1 MKKKLLLFLLCAC
14 SCLVSHATAIYCT
27 VDGINYSIEYGSA
40 TVKECYKN
48 GDVVIP
54 ASITYRGEEY
64 PVTVIGGCGNSR
76 VTSVI
81 IPSSVYY
88 IEQGAFYGC
97 TGLTS
102 VAIPESVKTIE
113 RQTFYGCTNLVSITL
128 PEGVTGI
135 EHYAFQ
141 NCSSLASII
150 IPNSVT
156 SIGWGV
162 FESCVS
168 LTSITIPNRVTSIGY
183 YTFQDC
189 SSLTSIILPDSLTSI
204 GEKAFFGCSA
214 LTSVTISK
222 GVTSIGEYAFSGCN
236 SLESVTIPQSVSSI
250 GNRAFADCTG
260 TLYVNCPLSSGD
272 GYTFRYT
279 FNGCAFER
287 IVVGD
292 AVQSLPDEVFDGIE
306 ALKEV
311 ILPNTL
317 TEIGRNAFESCTN
330 LTSVTI
336 PESVTSIG
344 EYAFYGCRG
353 LTSITIPESVTS
365 IGKSAFYGCTGT
377 LHINSNIASPL
388 NGSFDQ
394 VILGPSVS
402 AIGESVFRASLTTCF
417 VVEAETPPALAANAL
432 PDATIFIYVPQGMT
446 EIYQNAWGQPTSTNY
461 TYIYVEQDPSG
472 TCGEHLTWHFNPRSG
487 HMTIEGYGEMTDVPW
502 QSFRTNISSLSLPQG
517 LTSICAGAFSGSKL
531 TELHIPQGVSTIGN
545 YAFSGCRLTEL
556 DIPEGVTTIGASAFR
571 SNSLTKIT
579 LPSTLTRIDEYAYS
593 SYTKLQEVHIAAA
606 TPPALGKNVFSF
618 GDINFVYIP
627 KNTTAAYQAAW
638 GTDYHYIEPD
648 GSADIAGMIGGQLSW
663 AFNPQS
669 GKLSIQGTGAIPN
682 YGTGSNANQP
692 WKVYRDYIT
701 SIELSEGITT
711 IGNYAFCNLPNITE
725 LTIPAS
731 VTKIGYNIL
740 ENSGATS
747 LYYKAPSAVVGHYF
761 NSGVINSSM
770 GGWMIGTPS
779 ANAMFSGSQ
788 VESIT
793 FSDDV
798 TEIPAFF
805 FANNKKLRSITIPNT
820 VTKIGGGAF
829 FRCSNLRSVT
839 LPEHLTIIDTC
850 VFQESGIDTLII
862 PAGVTRIC
870 QNAFRNSKLHHIEIP
885 ESVTEIERGAFAGCN
900 LGALRLPDALTA
912 LPDYLFTASDA
923 YGWDNSSVRSL
934 TIGKNIRELNTYM
947 LENCTIDSL
956 VYNARNAVSAEKE
969 YSIDH
974 ILPSSVLFITFGDSV
989 EVIPDYLCEGTKIS
1003 KAILPNTV
1011 TKIGKYAFSE
1021 CGCLTELVL
1030 SDSITSI
1037 GEYAFYVC
1045 YRLTSISLP
1054 EGIQT
1059 LSAYTFALCRSLQ
1072 SVILPTQLTD
1082 IYKNAFSGCSDLQS
1096 IHLPEQVG
1104 YIGDYAFSECENL
1117 VNITLPKSVYHIG
1130 NSAFNACTSLQSLAY
1145 NGWYIGEDA
1154 FYKCVSL
1161 SDLSFTSDVD
1171 INAYAFSGCEA
1182 LKTIH
1187 FAADTRAYI
1196 ADYAFSNCY
1205 SLDTLVIPDYSYAA
1219 ATIGAYAFK
1228 NCSGLRS
1235 VSLGTS
1241 VQSVGKQAFYGCY
1254 GLNELSIYSRCSLDD
1269 QAFAECP
1276 SLLHIYNY
1284 NAVPNTCNSSVFDG
1298 LDKFSCTLHVPQGTT
1313 DKYRIASVWRD
1324 FYYMEEMVPT
1334 YTVSVETASA
1344 DWGSVTGGG
1353 EYLSG
1358 TEITLRAVPAT
1369 GYRFVRW
1376 NDGNT
1381 DNPRTVTVTED
1392 ATYTAVF
1399 DVLQLLVT
1407 VLPSNDSHGVVT
1419 GGGWY
1424 NYGETT
1430 VLEATPAT
1438 GYWFYCWQDG
1448 SKDNPR
1454 TVTVTEDITYTA
1466 TFRPYTF
1473 TVSATADDASRGEVT
1488 GSGTYGYGDIATLD
1502 AIAYTGYL
1510 FTQWSDGNTDNPRT
1524 IVLTQDISLTAYFE
1538 EIPTYAVS
1546 LSCDAEQ
1553 GTVSGSGTYREGE
1566 QVTVSAMPNE
1576 GYEFVQWS
1584 DGNTDNPR
1592 SWIVTEDV
1600 SLSAIF
1606 QPVTAMPQTT
1616 AASQETQKVV
1626 KDGQVLILRNGKAYD
1641 MLGQE
1646 VR

>member
-14 SCLVSHATAIYCT
+14 SCLVSHAAIYCT

-40 TVKECYKN
+40 TVEECYKN

-54 ASITYRGEEY
+54 ESITYRGEDY
-64 PVTVIGGCGNSR
+64 PVTVIGGCGNR
-76 VTSVI
+76 FVTSVI

-88 IEQGAFYGC
+88 IQRGAFSGC
-97 TGLTS
+97 TRLTS
-102 VAIPESVKTIE
+102 ITIPESVKTIE
-113 RQTFYGCTNLVSITL
+113 EDAFENCSDLVSITI
-128 PEGVTGI
+128 PEGVKSIDFLGGCT
-135 EHYAFQ
+135 
-141 NCSSLASII
+141 SLTSIA

-156 SIGWGV
+156 SIGWNA
-162 FESCVS
+162 FRDCSS
-168 LTSITIPNRVTSIGY
+168 LTSITIPNSVKSIEY
-183 YTFQDC
+183 RAFVNC
-189 SSLTSIILPDSLTSI
+189 SGLTSIILSDSLTGI
-204 GEKAFFGCSA
+204 GKEAFFGCSA
-214 LTSVTISK
+214 LTSITIPK
-222 GVTSIGEYAFSGCN
+222 GVTSIGEYAFSGCS

-250 GNRAFADCTG
+250 GNCAFADCTG
-260 TLYVNCPLSSGD
+260 TLYVNCPLSSN
-272 GYTFRYT
+272 RYT
-279 FNGCAFER
+279 FDDCAFER

-292 AVQSLPDEVFDGIE
+292 AVQSLPDDVFDKIK

-317 TEIGRNAFESCTN
+317 TEIG
-330 LTSVTI
+330 I
-336 PESVTSIG
+336 D
-344 EYAFYGCRG
+344 AFYGCTG
-353 LTSITIPESVTS
+353 LTSITIPESVTR
-365 IGKSAFYGCTGT
+365 IGVRAFQECTGT

-402 AIGESVFRASLTTCF
+402 AIGESVFRESRTTCF
-417 VVEAETPPALAANAL
+417 VVEAETPPTLAANAL
-432 PDATIFIYVPQGMT
+432 PDATLFIYVPQGMT
-446 EIYQNAWGQPTSTNY
+446 EVYQNAWGQPASTNY
-461 TYIYVEQDPSG
+461 TYLYIEQDPSG
-472 TCGEHLTWHFNPRSG
+472 TCGEHLTWHFNPRNG

-502 QSFRTNISSLSLPQG
+502 QSFRTHISSLSLPQG
-517 LTSICAGAFSGSKL
+517 LTSICANAFNGSKL
-531 TELHIPQGVSTIGN
+531 TELHIPQGVSAIGN

-556 DIPEGVTTIGASAFR
+556 DIPEGVTTIGAYAFS

-579 LPSTLTRIDEYAYS
+579 LPSTLTKIDQYAYS

-606 TPPALGKNVFSF
+606 TPPAVGKNVFCF

-648 GSADIAGMIGGQLSW
+648 GSADIAGIIGGQLSW
-663 AFNPQS
+663 TFNPQS
-669 GKLSIQGTGAIPN
+669 GKLSIQGIGAIPN

-701 SIELSEGITT
+701 SIELGEGITA
-711 IGNYAFCNLPNITE
+711 IGNYAFSNLPKITE

-747 LYYKAPSAVVGHYF
+747 LHYKATSAVVGHYF

-820 VTKIGGGAF
+820 ITKIGGGAF

-839 LPEHLTIIDTC
+839 LPKHLTIIDTC

-862 PAGVTRIC
+862 LAGVTRIC

-912 LPDYLFTASDA
+912 LPDYLFTASGA
-923 YGWDNSSVRSL
+923 YSWDNSSVRSL

-947 LENCTIDSL
+947 LERCTIDSL
-956 VYNARNAVSAEKE
+956 VYNARNVVSSERE
-969 YSIDH
+969 HPIYN
-974 ILPSSVLFITFGDSV
+974 ILPSSVFSITFGDSV
-989 EVIPDYLCEGTKIS
+989 EVIPDYLCERTNII

-1021 CGCLTELVL
+1021 CGYLTELVL

-1037 GEYAFYVC
+1037 GEYAFNEC
-1045 YRLTSISLP
+1045 FGLTNISLP
-1054 EGIQT
+1054 ESIQT
-1059 LSAYTFALCRSLQ
+1059 LSAYTFASCLS
-1072 SVILPTQLTD
+1072 
-1082 IYKNAFSGCSDLQS
+1082 LQS

-1104 YIGDYAFSECENL
+1104 YIGDNAFYKCENL

-1130 NSAFNACTSLQSLAY
+1130 NSAFYACTSLQSLAY
-1145 NGWYIGEDA
+1145 DGWYIGENA

-1187 FAADTRAYI
+1187 FAPDTRAYI

-1276 SLLHIYNY
+1276 SLSHIYNY

-1298 LDKFSCTLHVPQGTT
+1298 LDKFSCTLHVPQGST

-1358 TEITLRAVPAT
+1358 TEITLRAVPAA

-1376 NDGNT
+1376 NDGNM

-1438 GYWFYCWQDG
+1438 GYYFYCWQDG

-1502 AIAYTGYL
+1502 AIAYTGYR
-1510 FTQWSDGNTDNPRT
+1510 FTHWSDGNTDNPRT
-1524 IVLTQDISLTAYFE
+1524 IVLTQDTVLTAYFE

-1566 QVTVSAMPNE
+1566 QVTISATPNE

-1584 DGNTDNPR
+1584 DSNTDNPR

-1606 QPVTAMPQTT
+1606 QPVTALPQTT

-1646 VR
+1646 IR

>member
-14 SCLVSHATAIYCT
+14 SCLVSHAAIYCT

-40 TVKECYKN
+40 TVEECYKN

-54 ASITYRGEEY
+54 ESITYRGEEY

-102 VAIPESVKTIE
+102 VTIPESVKTIE

-214 LTSVTISK
+214 LTSVTIPK

-388 NGSFDQ
+388 NGSFEQ
-394 VILGPSVS
+394 VVLGPSVS
-402 AIGESVFRASLTTCF
+402 YIGESVFRKSLKTCF
-417 VVEAETPPALAANAL
+417 VVEAETPPTLAANAL

-446 EIYQNAWGQPTSTNY
+446 EIYQNAWEKPTSTNY

-472 TCGEHLTWHFNPRSG
+472 TCGEHLTWHFNPRNG
-487 HMTIEGYGEMTDVPW
+487 HMTIEGYGEMTDVLW
-502 QSFRTNISSLSLPQG
+502 QSFRTHISSLSLPQG

-545 YAFSGCRLTEL
+545 YAFSDCRLTEL
-556 DIPEGVTTIGASAFR
+556 DIPEGVTTIGAYAFS

-579 LPSTLTRIDEYAYS
+579 LPSTLTKIDQYAYS
-593 SYTKLQEVHIAAA
+593 SSTNLQEVHIAAT
-606 TPPALGKNVFSF
+606 TPPTLGKNVFHF
-618 GDINFVYIP
+618 GDIKFVYIP

-648 GSADIAGMIGGQLSW
+648 GSADITGMIGGQLSW

-669 GKLSIQGTGAIPN
+669 GKLSIQGTGAIPDYSKN
-682 YGTGSNANQP
+682 SSTNVQP
-692 WKVYRDYIT
+692 WTVYRDYIT
-701 SIELSEGITT
+701 SIELSEGITA
-711 IGNYAFCNLPNITE
+711 IGNYAFSNLPNITE

-770 GGWMIGTPS
+770 GGWMIGT
-779 ANAMFSGSQ
+779 AHDEAMFTGSQ
-788 VESIT
+788 VETVT
-793 FSDDV
+793 FSDNI

-805 FANNKKLRSITIPNT
+805 FANDTALHTITIPNT

-839 LPEHLTIIDTC
+839 LPEHLMIIDTC

-862 PAGVTRIC
+862 PNGVTRIC
-870 QNAFRNSKLHHIEIP
+870 QNAFRNSKLHYIEIP
-885 ESVTEIERGAFAGCN
+885 ESVTEIESGAFAGCN
-900 LGALRLPDALTA
+900 LGALRLPDDLTV
-912 LPDYLFTASDA
+912 LPDYLFTAS
-923 YGWDNSSVRSL
+923 GGNSWDNSSVRSL
-934 TIGKNIRELNTYM
+934 TIGKNIRECHGSTFSY
-947 LENCTIDSL
+947 CVIDSII
-956 VYNARNAVSAEKE
+956 YNARNVVSA
-969 YSIDH
+969 S
-974 ILPSSVLFITFGDSV
+974 LPSSVISIIFGDSV
-989 EVIPDYLCEGTKIS
+989 EVIPDNLCAGTNIF

-1011 TKIGKYAFSE
+1011 TKIGNWAFS
-1021 CGCLTELVL
+1021 GCANLSEIVL
-1030 SDSITSI
+1030 GDSITSI
-1037 GEYAFYVC
+1037 GEYAFNEC
-1045 YRLTSISLP
+1045 FGLTNISLP
-1054 EGIQT
+1054 ESIQT
-1059 LSAYTFALCRSLQ
+1059 LSAYTFASCLSLQ
-1072 SVILPTQLTD
+1072 SV
-1082 IYKNAFSGCSDLQS
+1082 
-1096 IHLPEQVG
+1096 HLSNQIG
-1104 YIGDYAFSECENL
+1104 YIGDKAFYKCENL

-1130 NSAFNACTSLQSLAY
+1130 NSAFYACTSIQSLAY
-1145 NGWYIGEDA
+1145 DGWYIGEYA

-1171 INAYAFSGCEA
+1171 INTYAFSNCEA

-1187 FAADTRAYI
+1187 FAPDTRAYI
-1196 ADYAFSNCY
+1196 ADHAFFNCY
-1205 SLDTLVIPDYSYAA
+1205 SLDTLVIPDYAYAA

-1241 VQSVGKQAFYGCY
+1241 VQSVGQQAFYGCY
-1254 GLNELSIYSRCSLDD
+1254 GLNELSIYSRCSLED

-1276 SLLHIYNY
+1276 SLSHIYNY

-1298 LDKFSCTLHVPQGTT
+1298 LDKFSCTLHVPQGST

-1324 FYYMEEMVPT
+1324 FYYMEEIVPT
-1334 YTVSVETASA
+1334 YTVSVQTASA
-1344 DWGSVTGGG
+1344 EWGSVTGGG

-1488 GSGTYGYGDIATLD
+1488 GSGTYGYGDIATLN
-1502 AIAYTGYL
+1502 AIAYTGYR
-1510 FTQWSDGNTDNPRT
+1510 FAHWSDGNTDNPRT
-1524 IVLTQDISLTAYFE
+1524 IVLTQDTVLTAIFDMV
-1538 EIPTYAVS
+1538 TYDVT

-1584 DGNTDNPR
+1584 DSNTDNPR

-1606 QPVTAMPQTT
+1606 QPVTALPQTT

-1646 VR
+1646 IR

>member
-1 MKKKLLLFLLCAC
+1 MKRKTLFFLLGLLFLVPLSLRAYDFK
-14 SCLVSHATAIYCT
+14 SGDLYYNITRKTEPYTVAVTYQSLYDSYSNYYDLTTA
-27 VDGINYSIEYGSA
+27 
-40 TVKECYKN
+40 
-48 GDVVIP
+48 VIP
-54 ASITYRGEEY
+54 ETVTYNDITY
-64 PVTVIGGCGNSR
+64 S
-76 VTSVI
+76 VTSI
-81 IPSSVYY
+81 GSY
-88 IEQGAFYGC
+88 AFDGC
-97 TGLTS
+97 SGLTS
-102 VAIPESVKTIE
+102 VT
-113 RQTFYGCTNLVSITL
+113 
-128 PEGVTGI
+128 
-135 EHYAFQ
+135 
-141 NCSSLASII
+141 

-156 SIGWGV
+156 SIGSGAFV
-162 FESCVS
+162 
-168 LTSITIPNRVTSIGY
+168 
-183 YTFQDC
+183 QC
-189 SSLTSIILPDSLTSI
+189 SGLTSIILSDSLTGI
-204 GEKAFFGCSA
+204 GREAFRGCSA
-214 LTSVTISK
+214 LTSVTIPEGVTSIGEGALSGCSSLQSVTIPQSVSSIGDDAFINCTGTLYVNSPLSMHRYTFK
-222 GVTSIGEYAFSGCN
+222 GCAFERIVVGDAVQSLPYEVFGWIEALKEVILPNTLTEIGNYAFSGCTGLTSITIPEGVTSIGEYAFSGCN

-260 TLYVNCPLSSGD
+260 TLYI
-272 GYTFRYT
+272 
-279 FNGCAFER
+279 NGAINDEQGHYFAGSAFER
-287 IVVGD
+287 VVFD
-292 AVQSLPDEVFDGIE
+292 SAITSLPAYICSGIE
-306 ALKEV
+306 TLKEV
-311 ILPNTL
+311 VLPNAL
-317 TEIGRNAFESCTN
+317 TEIGERAFSGCN
-330 LTSVTI
+330 SLQSIDIPNSVI
-336 PESVTSIG
+336 SIG
-344 EYAFYGCRG
+344 ERAFAECSNLQSIDIPNSVNSIGQNAFYRCRG
-353 LTSITIPESVTS
+353 IIRINCNITNCINPVDVYYPE
-365 IGKSAFYGCTGT
+365 YQ
-377 LHINSNIASPL
+377 
-388 NGSFDQ
+388 FDQ

-402 AIGESVFRASLTTCF
+402 YIGESVFRASLTTCF
-417 VVEAETPPALAANAL
+417 VVEAETPPTLAANAL
-432 PDATIFIYVPQGMT
+432 PDATLFIYVPQGMT
-446 EIYQNAWGQPTSTNY
+446 EVYQNAWGQPTSTNY
-461 TYIYVEQDPSG
+461 TYLYIEQDPSG

-502 QSFRTNISSLSLPQG
+502 QSFRTHISSLSLPQG
-517 LTSICAGAFSGSKL
+517 LTSICANAFYGSKL
-531 TELHIPQGVSTIGN
+531 TELQIPQGVSTIGN

-556 DIPEGVTTIGASAFR
+556 EIPEGVTTIGASAFNN
-571 SNSLTKIT
+571 NSLTKIT
-579 LPSTLTRIDEYAYS
+579 LPSTLTRIDEYAAYS

-606 TPPALGKNVFSF
+606 TPPALGKNVFNF
-618 GDINFVYIP
+618 GEINFVYIP
-627 KNTTAAYQAAW
+627 QNTTAAYQAAW

-648 GSADIAGMIGGQLSW
+648 GSADIVGMIGGQLSW
-663 AFNPQS
+663 TFNLQS
-669 GKLSIQGTGAIPN
+669 GKLSIQGTGAIPDYSKN
-682 YGTGSNANQP
+682 SSTNVQP

-711 IGNYAFCNLPNITE
+711 IGNYAFSNLPNITE

-747 LYYKAPSAVVGHYF
+747 LYYKATSAVVGHYF

-820 VTKIGGGAF
+820 ITKIGGGAF

-912 LPDYLFTASDA
+912 LPDYLFTASGA
-923 YGWDNSSVRSL
+923 YSWDNSSVRSL

-947 LENCTIDSL
+947 LERCTIDSL
-956 VYNARNAVSAEKE
+956 VYNARNVVSSERE
-969 YSIDH
+969 HPIYN
-974 ILPSSVLFITFGDSV
+974 ILPSSVVSIIFGDSV
-989 EVIPDYLCEGTKIS
+989 EVIPDYLCERTNII

-1021 CGCLTELVL
+1021 CGYLTELVL

-1037 GEYAFYVC
+1037 GEYAFNKC
-1045 YRLTSISLP
+1045 FSLANISLP
-1054 EGIQT
+1054 ESIQT
-1059 LSAYTFALCRSLQ
+1059 LSAYTFASCLSLQ
-1072 SVILPTQLTD
+1072 SV
-1082 IYKNAFSGCSDLQS
+1082 
-1096 IHLPEQVG
+1096 HLPEQVG
-1104 YIGDYAFSECENL
+1104 YIGDNAFYKCENL

-1130 NSAFNACTSLQSLAY
+1130 NSAFYACTSLQSLAY
-1145 NGWYIGEDA
+1145 DGRYIGEDA
-1154 FYKCVSL
+1154 FYKCASL

-1171 INAYAFSGCEA
+1171 INKYAFSGCEA

-1205 SLDTLVIPDYSYAA
+1205 SLDTLVIPDYAYAA

-1241 VQSVGKQAFYGCY
+1241 VHSVGQQAFYGCY

-1276 SLLHIYNY
+1276 SLSHIYNY
-1284 NAVPNTCNSSVFDG
+1284 NAVPNTCNASVFDG

-1344 DWGSVTGGG
+1344 DWGSATGGG

-1438 GYWFYCWQDG
+1438 GYYFYCWQDG

-1488 GSGTYGYGDIATLD
+1488 GGGTYGYGDIATLD
-1502 AIAYTGYL
+1502 AIAYTGYR
-1510 FTQWSDGNTDNPRT
+1510 FTHWSDGNTDNPRT

-1553 GTVSGSGTYREGE
+1553 GTVSGGGTYREGD
-1566 QVTVSAMPNE
+1566 QVTISAMPNE
-1576 GYEFVQWS
+1576 GYEFV
-1584 DGNTDNPR
+1584 
-1592 SWIVTEDV
+1592 
-1600 SLSAIF
+1600 
-1606 QPVTAMPQTT
+1606 
-1616 AASQETQKVV
+1616 
-1626 KDGQVLILRNGKAYD
+1626 
-1641 MLGQE
+1641 
-1646 VR
+1646 